1 MGIKSKKIMFNI
13 IGGGFA
19 KVINIVIVLVLT
31 PLLLNHLGDIQFGLF
46 STIYSFYIINNILD
60 LGLGMYLQNKI
71 PELTYSPDSSLLH
84 RAVSTVFFSL
94 VGIAIFFLFLFTLIE
109 PNVDWSLLLKL
120 NNAENMN
127 TSIRL
132 FAYCWVV
139 YLPFS
144 MVQKIRIG
152 YQESYQSD
160 IWISVGNVLGLVLC
174 FVFVQY
180 KLTTPYFILA
190 IFGSNSLV
198 NFINFCYYFYLK
210 PTLIPSFQAFD
221 NQLFKQFFKESFIY
235 FTLQTFALILI
246 SSDSLLIAHY
256 MGIAHVT
263 TYTLVYR
270 VFSLYILPI
279 SLSVSPIFYTL
290 NDAFAQNDMVWIR
303 KNSRKILF
311 WLIPVSLVMGLLLIL
326 TSDILVSFWLKKN
339 VLFSMDVL
347 LSFAWLV
354 VVFNVNIFVAN
365 ISNSI
370 RYFKK
375 TFKIYPMACLITLI
389 AKIIMVQY
397 WGISG
402 VVLAYGIFIPLLYF
416 APFFRIFVQDKVL

>member
-1 MGIKSKKIMFNI
+1 MDMKSKKIMFNI

-19 KVINIVIVLVLT
+19 KVINIVIVLILT
-31 PLLLNHLGDIQFGLF
+31 PLLLNHLGNVQFGLF

-60 LGLGMYLQNKI
+60 LGLGIYLQNKI

-109 PNVDWSLLLKL
+109 PNVNWNLLLKA
-120 NNAENMN
+120 NNAENIS

-174 FVFVQY
+174 FVFVHY
-180 KLTTPYFILA
+180 KLPTPYFILA

-198 NFINFCYYFYLK
+198 NFIHFCYYFYLN
-210 PTLIPSFQAFD
+210 PALIPSFQTLD

-235 FTLQTFALILI
+235 FTLQTSALILI
-246 SSDSLLIAHY
+246 SADNVLIAHY
-256 MGIAHVT
+256 MGVAHVT

-290 NDAFAQNDMVWIR
+290 NDAFAQNDMAWIR
-303 KNSRKILF
+303 KYSRKILF
-311 WLIPVSLVMGLLLIL
+311 GLIPVSLVMGLLLVL
-326 TSDILVSFWLKKN
+326 TSDVLVSFWLEKD
-339 VLFSMDVL
+339 VHFSMDVR

-354 VVFNVNIFVAN
+354 VVFNVNTFVAN

-375 TFKIYPMACLITLI
+375 TFIIYPMACLITLI

-402 VVLAYGIFIPLLYF
+402 AVFAYGIFIPLLYF
-416 APFFRIFVQDKVL
+416 VPFFRIFTQDKIL